1 MEPKEFGNITAD
13 QLREYMRLHGEEDY
27 LLVDV
32 RKPHEYEKGHIPGA
46 YLLPVGELSAR
57 LRELPLDRDIIFY

>member
-1 MEPKEFGNITAD
+1 MGRKEFTNVTAD
-13 QLREYMRLHGEEDY
+13 ELREYMRTHKEEDY

-32 RKPHEYEKGHIPGA
+32 RNPKEYGKGHIPGA

-57 LRELPLDRDIIFY
+57 LSELPLDRDIIFY